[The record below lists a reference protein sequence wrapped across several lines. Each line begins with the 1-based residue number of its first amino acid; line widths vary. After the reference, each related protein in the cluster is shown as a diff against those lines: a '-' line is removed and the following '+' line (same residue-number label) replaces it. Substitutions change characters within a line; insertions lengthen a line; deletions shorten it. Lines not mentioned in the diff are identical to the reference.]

1 MMRGPDTATRG
12 GWKLVLV
19 CAVLLGACRDPAT
32 ASGTALYVTT
42 QFEPTLLLTQV
53 RVWGTVEEGAPFGPH
68 VLPEQPARLLSS
80 GETLRVLL
88 GDVPNGVRAR
98 VYVEGLRD
106 GGAVARGEGTVQIRD
121 GYEVEVSLRL
131 EPASPGTFCI
141 GCTGCCQDGT
151 CIGAT
156 LETCGAG
163 GNTCV
168 TCDPARTDTCDAR
181 GLCVCGANPACTG
194 LNVDRCENGQCK
206 CGNNGPCAQGQE
218 CVDGSVPVHARLVR
232 GLLLGRRLRAG
243 QYAGQVRQ
251 GRRGLQEVRQE
262 LQRGPRLHQ
271 LSAAGPSPAGR
282 LSSR

>member
-1 MMRGPDTATRG
+1 MCAMMRGPDTATRW

-19 CAVLLGACRDPAT
+19 CAVLLGACREEGT

-53 RVWGTVEEGAPFGPH
+53 RVWGTVDEGAPFGPH

-106 GGAVARGEGTVQIRD
+106 GSAVARGESTVQIRD
-121 GYEVEVSLRL
+121 GYEVDVSLRL
-131 EPASPGTFCI
+131 EPTNPDTFCI

-163 GNTCV
+163 GNACV
-168 TCDPARTDTCDAR
+168 VCDPVRTDTCDAR

-218 CVDGSVPVHARLVR
+218 CVDGTCRCTPDSC
-232 GLLLGRRLRAG
+232 AG
-243 QYAGQVRQ
+243 CCSGNICEPGNTRDKCGKDGALCKKCDKSCNADRVCIN
-251 GRRGLQEVRQE
+251 
-262 LQRGPRLHQ
+262 
-271 LSAAGPSPAGR
+271 
-282 LSSR
+282 